1 MIYTA
6 TSDWLSI
13 IGLTKKHDDMTK
25 LTNHTK
31 TALQRHIVSST
42 ENLKDYELV
51 AKAEKNIWLWI
62 ANKMSTFTIFNYLHI
77 ANVNGE

>member
-1 MIYTA
+1 MWHESWKAVMIYTA

-42 ENLKDYELV
+42 ENLKDYKLV
-51 AKAEKNIWLWI
+51 AKAEKKHSVMDNQ
-62 ANKMSTFTIFNYLHI
+62 
-77 ANVNGE
+77 